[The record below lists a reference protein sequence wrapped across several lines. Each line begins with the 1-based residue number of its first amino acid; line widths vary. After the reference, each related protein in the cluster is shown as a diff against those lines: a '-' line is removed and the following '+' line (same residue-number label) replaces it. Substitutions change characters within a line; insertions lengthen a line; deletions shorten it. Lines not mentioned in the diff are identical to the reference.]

1 MDIRVKEGPSD
12 RRWRLHSVQFKAEVV
27 KACRHPGVRMA
38 AVALASGL
46 NANVPR
52 RWVRQAEQT
61 GLVAPA
67 APGGSEVAT
76 NPEIEPAFVPLALP
90 TREPEPATETRI
102 ELCRGANAV
111 TVTWPAAATAE
122 CARCCGLIRAE
133 EIWLAVTPMDMRVV
147 PDTALARVV

>member
-1 MDIRVKEGPSD
+1 
-12 RRWRLHSVQFKAEVV
+12 
-27 KACRHPGVRMA
+27 MA

-76 NPEIEPAFVPLALP
+76 NPEIEPAFVSLALP